1 MICVLRGSYEQF
13 SIILAKGEKKAVQCC
28 RMTLKTKA
36 PTVWA
41 ALQEVSSISCS
52 GLCQS
57 PRTLWAHHNW
67 KHERN
72 YSKNSWKHVYLLWRK
87 IWKLPKQNQTLFHF
101 AFVFPFLQV
110 QWWKLKKADLKKK
123 KKNSLRSETSRLHS
137 SAALPLNGAISWPS
151 VSVQSPVI
159 RTSYIHFISRVSLN
173 TNASIKVLLLFV
185 IDKNYCALKHI
196 TK

>member
-123 KKNSLRSETSRLHS
+123 KKKQPPLWNLTPPLLCCAAFERSDL
-137 SAALPLNGAISWPS
+137 LAIR
-151 VSVQSPVI
+151 VSPVPGD
-159 RTSYIHFISRVSLN
+159 SYIVHTFHQPCVF
-173 TNASIKVLLLFV
+173 K
-185 IDKNYCALKHI
+185 YQC
-196 TK
+196 